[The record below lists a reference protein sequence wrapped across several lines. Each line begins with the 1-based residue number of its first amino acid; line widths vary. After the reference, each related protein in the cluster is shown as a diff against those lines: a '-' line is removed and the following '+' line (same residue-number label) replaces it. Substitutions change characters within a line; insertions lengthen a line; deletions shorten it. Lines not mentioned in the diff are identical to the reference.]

1 MENNKSSMT
10 ALISA
15 FARAYHA
22 ENDLPKIFNDT
33 LAREFL
39 TDEEYTLVV
48 SNMLAGLA
56 YFKPE
61 NNLTFANDQE
71 ALKWVV
77 QTRLAPITLAR
88 ASYCEEMLQNAIMLG
103 VNQYVILGAG
113 MDTFAYRHPELL
125 KKLHVFELDHPAT
138 QAFKRSR
145 IESLGWEISEHYHQV
160 PIDFTSDNLVDT
172 LSKAGFNSNERAYFS
187 WLGVTYYLSQDK
199 IMDVLKS
206 IASIARKG
214 STLMFDYPDENLF
227 KSEVSRV
234 KNMLAMAAASGEPMK
249 SCFSYPELEAL
260 LEQAG
265 FLIYEHLSPIDIEE
279 RYFSRRKDYLHA
291 FESIAFALAIVQ

>member
-1 MENNKSSMT
+1 MT

-15 FARAYHA
+15 FARAYHT

-33 LAREFL
+33 LARDFL
-39 TDEEYTLVV
+39 TDEEYTLI
-48 SNMLAGLA
+48 SNNMLAGLA

-61 NNLTFANDQE
+61 NNLTFANDAE

-88 ASYCEEMLQNAIMLG
+88 ASYCEEMLQNAVMLG

-113 MDTFAYRHPELL
+113 MDTFAFRHPELL

-145 IESLGWEISEHYHQV
+145 IQSLGWEISENFHQV
-160 PIDFTSDNLVDT
+160 PIDFTTDNLVDT
-172 LSKAGFNSNERAYFS
+172 LTKAGFNPDERAYFS

-206 IASIARKG
+206 VAKIARKG
-214 STLMFDYPDENLF
+214 STLMFDYPDEKLF

-234 KNMLAMAAASGEPMK
+234 KSMLAMAAASGEPMK
-249 SCFSYPELEAL
+249 SCFSYAELESL

-265 FLIYEHLSPIDIEE
+265 FLIYEHLSPTDIEAS
-279 RYFSRRKDYLHA
+279 YFQHRQDYLHA
-291 FESIAFALAIVQ
+291 FEHVHFALAVVH